1 MEATATPKAAAN
13 ALVALA
19 VGVPVT
25 VLIPFIAWLFG
36 WQGAVAVVVLGV
48 VPAYLFGSWIV
59 RRGSSTRTLWCLL
72 SSALPLALAAWGILA
87 HPADSAGWLW
97 LSAAVLTFLAA
108 RVGSSTSRGSSAT

>member
-36 WQGAVAVVVLGV
+36 WQGAVAKVAIGRMQR
-48 VPAYLFGSWIV
+48 A
-59 RRGSSTRTLWCLL
+59 
-72 SSALPLALAAWGILA
+72 
-87 HPADSAGWLW
+87 
-97 LSAAVLTFLAA
+97 
-108 RVGSSTSRGSSAT
+108 